1 MPHALFRLREK
12 TLNTPQLMSI
22 QGFDAIAK
30 YLDDRC
36 AKDFKLEASE
46 DFRGEA
52 NERYSFNADLGVAT
66 LSIDGP
72 LSYRPVTMFGMDCGG
87 TSYTQLK
94 EDFTYL
100 VENGAKTIAL
110 TTDSPGGE
118 AHGLF
123 PTAQYMRDLADQNG
137 VKILSFV
144 DGMSASAGYGLT
156 SIADEII
163 VSPGSEVGSIGV
175 VVRLMNDS
183 KALEKEGYERSFVYA
198 GNSKVP
204 YAEDGSF
211 RPDFINDIQSKVDS
225 LYVEFTEFVANQR
238 NLSVDSVKSTEA
250 RTFLPKEAAELG
262 LIDHVMTVE
271 SFYNYLADTAQ
282 KPQENGMLKNK
293 LFNMKTNNE
302 ETLNMS
308 TDNVA
313 LTELQAQLETAQTQL
328 AEFSSV
334 KEAHATLLSA
344 FAEKETALAAALSEV
359 ATYQAEAAALK
370 EAAVAQKMSARKE
383 KLSAV
388 MAADKIEAV
397 SASLSSL
404 DDEAF
409 NTVLASFA
417 GLKQT
422 VEASDLF
429 NEIGDQGTEAE
440 AVVQSSAK
448 GTTEQMIKQKLGLA

>member
-36 AKDFKLEASE
+36 TKGFKLEVSDE
-46 DFRGEA
+46 HKGEA

-72 LSYRPVTMFGMDCGG
+72 LSYRPVTLMGMDCGG

-100 VENGAKTIAL
+100 VESGAKTIAMMV
-110 TTDSPGGE
+110 DSPGGE

-137 VKILSFV
+137 VKILAFT

-198 GNSKVP
+198 GSSKVP

-225 LYVEFTEFVANQR
+225 LYVEFVEFVATQR
-238 NLSVDSVKSTEA
+238 NLSTDSVKSTEA
-250 RTFLPKEAAELG
+250 RTFLPKEAMALG
-262 LIDHVMTVE
+262 LIDAEMTVE

-293 LFNMKTNNE
+293 LFNMTKNE
-302 ETLNMS
+302 ETLEMNQI
-308 TDNVA
+308 
-313 LTELQAQLETAQTQL
+313 TELQAQLAQYEGQV
-328 AEFSSV
+328 AELTSV
-334 KEAHATLLSA
+334 KETLVTLQSA
-344 FAEKETALAAALSEV
+344 FSEKETALASALQEV
-359 ATYQAEAAALK
+359 AQMKAATETMKMDSRKSKL
-370 EAAVAQKMSARKE
+370 AAVMSA
-383 KLSAV
+383 
-388 MAADKIEAV
+388 DKVEAV
-397 SASLSSL
+397 STSLSSL
-404 DDEAF
+404 DDSAF
-409 NTVLASFA
+409 QTVLSGFA
-417 GLKQT
+417 AQKQAL
-422 VEASDLF
+422 EASDMFTEL
-429 NEIGDQGTEAE
+429 GDQGTEVVTE
-440 AVVQSSAK
+440 ANASKSKDV
-448 GTTEQMIKQKLGLA
+448 TEDLIKQKLGLK

>member
-12 TLNTPQLMSI
+12 TLNTPQLMSV

-36 AKDFKLEASE
+36 SKDFKLQSDE
-46 DFRGEA
+46 DGGFGQVD
-52 NERYSFNADLGVAT
+52 RYSFNQDLGVAT
-66 LSIDGP
+66 LSIEGP
-72 LSYRPVTMFGMDCGG
+72 LSYRPITMMGFDCGG

-100 VENGAKTIAL
+100 VENGAKTVAL
-110 TTDSPGGE
+110 MIDSPGGE

-123 PTAQYMRDLADQNG
+123 PTAQYMRDLADANG
-137 VKILSFV
+137 VKILAFT

-198 GNSKVP
+198 GSSKVP

-225 LYVEFTEFVANQR
+225 LYVEFVEFVATQR
-238 NLSVDSVKSTEA
+238 NLSTDSVKSTEA
-250 RTFLPKEAAELG
+250 RTFLPKEALALG
-262 LIDHVMTVE
+262 LIDAEMTVE

-293 LFNMKTNNE
+293 LFNMTNKNE
-302 ETLNMS
+302 ETLEM
-308 TDNVA
+308 TQI
-313 LTELQAQLETAQTQL
+313 TEMQAQLAQYQEQL

-334 KEAHATLLSA
+334 KEAHATLLAA
-344 FAEKETALAAALSEV
+344 FTEKEAALTEALAQV
-359 ATYQAEAAALK
+359 ASAEAAAVTVKLDARK
-370 EAAVAQKMSARKE
+370 SKLAAVMSAD
-383 KLSAV
+383 KL
-388 MAADKIEAV
+388 EAV

-404 DDEAF
+404 DDSAF
-409 NTVLASFA
+409 ETVLSGFA
-417 GLKQT
+417 AQKQAL
-422 VEASDLF
+422 EASDMFTEL
-429 NEIGDQGTEAE
+429 GDQGTEVVTE
-440 AVVQSSAK
+440 AKASKSKDV
-448 GTTEQMIKQKLGLA
+448 TEDLIKQKLGLK

>member
-12 TLNTPQLMSI
+12 TLNTPQLMSV

-36 AKDFKLEASE
+36 SKDFKLQSDE
-46 DFRGEA
+46 DGGFGQV
-52 NERYSFNADLGVAT
+52 ERYSFNPDLGVAT

-72 LSYRPVTMFGMDCGG
+72 LSYRPITMMGFDCGG

-100 VENGAKTIAL
+100 VESGAKTIAL
-110 TTDSPGGE
+110 MIDSPGGE

-123 PTAQYMRDLADQNG
+123 PTAQYMRDLADANG
-137 VKILSFV
+137 VKILAFA

-198 GNSKVP
+198 GSSKVP

-225 LYVEFTEFVANQR
+225 LYVEFVEFVATQR
-238 NLSVDSVKSTEA
+238 NLSTDSVKSTEA
-250 RTFLPKEAAELG
+250 RTFLPKEALALG
-262 LIDHVMTVE
+262 LIDAEMTVE

-293 LFNMKTNNE
+293 LFNMKTNTE
-302 ETLNMS
+302 ETLDMS
-308 TDNVA
+308 Q
-313 LTELQAQLETAQTQL
+313 LTELQAQLAQYEGQV
-328 AEFSSV
+328 AELTSV
-334 KEAHATLLSA
+334 KEAHTTLLAAFTEKETLLSA
-344 FAEKETALAAALSEV
+344 ALQEV
-359 ATYQAEAAALK
+359 AQMKEAVASAEAAAVAVKLDARK
-370 EAAVAQKMSARKE
+370 SKLAAVMSAD
-383 KLSAV
+383 KL
-388 MAADKIEAV
+388 EAV

-404 DDEAF
+404 DDSAF
-409 NTVLASFA
+409 ETVLSGFA
-417 GLKQT
+417 AQKQAL
-422 VEASDLF
+422 EASDMF
-429 NEIGDQGTEAE
+429 AEIGDQGAQVEDQPSSKAKTSTEDL
-440 AVVQSSAK
+440 
-448 GTTEQMIKQKLGLA
+448 IKQKLGLK

>member
-1 MPHALFRLREK
+1 
-12 TLNTPQLMSI
+12 MSV

-36 AKDFKLEASE
+36 SKDFKLQSDE
-46 DFRGEA
+46 DGGFGQVD
-52 NERYSFNADLGVAT
+52 RYSFNQDLGVAT
-66 LSIDGP
+66 LSIEGP
-72 LSYRPVTMFGMDCGG
+72 LSYRPITMMGFDCGG

-100 VENGAKTIAL
+100 VENGAKTVAL
-110 TTDSPGGE
+110 MIDSPGGE

-123 PTAQYMRDLADQNG
+123 PTAQYMRDLADANG
-137 VKILSFV
+137 VKILAFT

-198 GNSKVP
+198 GSSKVP

-225 LYVEFTEFVANQR
+225 LYVEFVEFVATQR
-238 NLSVDSVKSTEA
+238 NLSTDSVKSTEA
-250 RTFLPKEAAELG
+250 RTFLPKEALALG
-262 LIDHVMTVE
+262 LIDAEMTVE

-293 LFNMKTNNE
+293 LFNMTNKNE
-302 ETLNMS
+302 ETLEM
-308 TDNVA
+308 TQI
-313 LTELQAQLETAQTQL
+313 TEMQAQLAQYQEQL

-334 KEAHATLLSA
+334 KEAHATLLAA
-344 FAEKETALAAALSEV
+344 FTEKEAALTEALAQV
-359 ATYQAEAAALK
+359 ASAEAAAVTVKLDARK
-370 EAAVAQKMSARKE
+370 SKLAAVMSAD
-383 KLSAV
+383 KL
-388 MAADKIEAV
+388 EAV

-404 DDEAF
+404 DDSAF
-409 NTVLASFA
+409 ETVLSGFA
-417 GLKQT
+417 AQKQAL
-422 VEASDLF
+422 EASDMFTEL
-429 NEIGDQGTEAE
+429 GDQGTEVVTE
-440 AVVQSSAK
+440 AKASKSKDV
-448 GTTEQMIKQKLGLA
+448 TEDLIKQKLGLK

>member
-12 TLNTPQLMSI
+12 TLNTPQLMSV

-36 AKDFKLEASE
+36 SKDFKLQSDE
-46 DFRGEA
+46 DSGFGQV
-52 NERYSFNADLGVAT
+52 ERYSFNQDLGVAT

-72 LSYRPVTMFGMDCGG
+72 LSYRPITMMGFDCGG

-94 EDFTYL
+94 EDFAYL
-100 VENGAKTIAL
+100 VESGAKTIAL
-110 TTDSPGGE
+110 MIDSPGGE

-123 PTAQYMRDLADQNG
+123 PTAQYMRDLADANG
-137 VKILSFV
+137 VKILAFA

-198 GNSKVP
+198 GSSKVP

-225 LYVEFTEFVANQR
+225 LYVEFVEFVATQR
-238 NLSVDSVKSTEA
+238 DLSTDSVKSTEA
-250 RTFLPKEAAELG
+250 RTFLPKEAMALG
-262 LIDHVMTVE
+262 LIDAEMTVE

-293 LFNMKTNNE
+293 LFNMKTNTE
-302 ETLNMS
+302 ETLEM
-308 TDNVA
+308 
-313 LTELQAQLETAQTQL
+313 TQL
-328 AEFSSV
+328 AELQEQLQAAQLSV
-334 KEAHATLLSA
+334 SDVTSK
-344 FAEKETALAAALSEV
+344 F
-359 ATYQAEAAALK
+359 EAAALLLSEK
-370 EAAVAQKMSARKE
+370 ETLLTQAQEQVAQLMAEKEGMKMDSRKSKLAAVMSA
-383 KLSAV
+383 
-388 MAADKIEAV
+388 DKVDAV
-397 SASLSSL
+397 STSLASL
-404 DDEAF
+404 DDSAF
-409 NTVLASFA
+409 ETVLSGFA
-417 GLKQT
+417 AQKQAL
-422 VEASDLF
+422 EASEMFTEL
-429 NEIGDQGTEAE
+429 GDQGAQVDPQPSSKAKTSTEDL
-440 AVVQSSAK
+440 
-448 GTTEQMIKQKLGLA
+448 IKQKLGLV

>member
-12 TLNTPQLMSI
+12 TLNTPQLMSV

-36 AKDFKLEASE
+36 SKDFKLQSDE
-46 DFRGEA
+46 DGGFGQV
-52 NERYSFNADLGVAT
+52 ERYSFNPDLGVAT

-72 LSYRPVTMFGMDCGG
+72 LSYRPITMMGFDCGG

-100 VENGAKTIAL
+100 VESGAKTIAL
-110 TTDSPGGE
+110 MIDSPGGE

-123 PTAQYMRDLADQNG
+123 PTAQYMRDLADANG
-137 VKILSFV
+137 VKILAFA

-198 GNSKVP
+198 GSSKVP

-225 LYVEFTEFVANQR
+225 LYVEFIEFVATQR
-238 NLSVDSVKSTEA
+238 NLSTDSVKSTEA
-250 RTFLPKEAAELG
+250 RTFLPKEAMALG
-262 LIDHVMTVE
+262 LIDAEMTVE

-293 LFNMKTNNE
+293 LFNMKTNTE
-302 ETLNMS
+302 ETLDMS
-308 TDNVA
+308 Q
-313 LTELQAQLETAQTQL
+313 LTELQAQLAQYEGQV
-328 AEFSSV
+328 AELTSV
-334 KEAHATLLSA
+334 KEAHTTLLAAFTEKETLLSA
-344 FAEKETALAAALSEV
+344 ALQEV
-359 ATYQAEAAALK
+359 AQMKEAVASAEAAAV
-370 EAAVAQKMSARKE
+370 AVKMDARKSKLATVMSAD
-383 KLSAV
+383 KLEGVA
-388 MAADKIEAV
+388 
-397 SASLSSL
+397 ASLSSL
-404 DDEAF
+404 DDSAF
-409 NTVLASFA
+409 ETVLSGFA
-417 GLKQT
+417 AQKQAL
-422 VEASDLF
+422 EASDMFAEL
-429 NEIGDQGTEAE
+429 GDQGAQVEDQPSSKAKTSTEDL
-440 AVVQSSAK
+440 
-448 GTTEQMIKQKLGLA
+448 IKQKLGLK

>member
-12 TLNTPQLMSI
+12 TLNTPQLMSV

-36 AKDFKLEASE
+36 SKDFKLQSDE
-46 DFRGEA
+46 DSGFGQV
-52 NERYSFNADLGVAT
+52 ERYSFNPDLGVAT

-72 LSYRPVTMFGMDCGG
+72 LSYRPITMMGFDCGG

-100 VENGAKTIAL
+100 VESGAKTIAL
-110 TTDSPGGE
+110 MIDSPGGE

-123 PTAQYMRDLADQNG
+123 PTAQYMRDLADANG
-137 VKILSFV
+137 VKILAFA

-198 GNSKVP
+198 GSSKVP

-225 LYVEFTEFVANQR
+225 LYVEFVEFVATQR
-238 NLSVDSVKSTEA
+238 NLSTDSVKSTEA
-250 RTFLPKEAAELG
+250 RTFLPKEALALG
-262 LIDHVMTVE
+262 LIDAEMTVE

-293 LFNMKTNNE
+293 LFNMKTNTE
-302 ETLNMS
+302 ETLDMS
-308 TDNVA
+308 Q
-313 LTELQAQLETAQTQL
+313 LTELQAQLAQYEGQV
-328 AEFSSV
+328 AELTSV
-334 KEAHATLLSA
+334 KETLVTLQSAFTEKETLLSA
-344 FAEKETALAAALSEV
+344 ALQEV
-359 ATYQAEAAALK
+359 AQMKEAVASAEAAAVAVKMDARKSKL
-370 EAAVAQKMSARKE
+370 AAVMSA
-383 KLSAV
+383 
-388 MAADKIEAV
+388 DKVEAV
-397 SASLSSL
+397 STSLSSL
-404 DDEAF
+404 DDSAF
-409 NTVLASFA
+409 ETVLSGFA
-417 GLKQT
+417 AQKQAL
-422 VEASDLF
+422 ESSDMFTEL
-429 NEIGDQGTEAE
+429 GDQGAQVEDQPSSKAKTSTEDL
-440 AVVQSSAK
+440 
-448 GTTEQMIKQKLGLA
+448 IKQKLGLV

>member
-1 MPHALFRLREK
+1 MAHNLFRLREK
-12 TLNTPQLMSI
+12 TLNTPQLMSV

-36 AKDFKLEASE
+36 SKDFKLEVGE
-46 DFRGEA
+46 DFRSEA
-52 NERYSFNADLGVAT
+52 NERYSFNPDLGVAT

-100 VENGAKTIAL
+100 VESGAKTIAL
-110 TTDSPGGE
+110 TIDSPGGE

-137 VKILSFV
+137 VKILAFT

-198 GNSKVP
+198 GGSKVP
-204 YAEDGSF
+204 YADDGSF
-211 RPDFINDIQSKVDS
+211 RPDFISDIQSKVDA

-238 NLSVDSVKSTEA
+238 NLTVESVRSTEA
-250 RTFLPKEAAELG
+250 RTFLPKEATELG

-293 LFNMKTNNE
+293 LFNMKNENE
-302 ETLNMS
+302 ETLEMNQI
-308 TDNVA
+308 
-313 LTELQAQLETAQTQL
+313 TELQAQLAQYEGQV
-328 AEFSSV
+328 AELTSV
-334 KEAHATLLSA
+334 KETLVTLQTA
-344 FAEKETALAAALSEV
+344 FAEKETALASAL
-359 ATYQAEAAALK
+359 TQLAEMK
-370 EAAVAQKMSARKE
+370 DAAVATKMSARKE

-388 MAADKIEAV
+388 MAADKVESV
-397 SASLSSL
+397 SASLASL

-409 NTVLASFA
+409 NTVLTSFA

-429 NEIGDQGTEAE
+429 NEIGDQGTEA
-440 AVVQSSAK
+440 VVETTSKAK
-448 GTTEQMIKQKLGLA
+448 TSTEDLIKQKLGLV

>member
-12 TLNTPQLMSI
+12 TLNTPQLMSV

-36 AKDFKLEASE
+36 SKDFKLQSDE
-46 DFRGEA
+46 DGGFGQV
-52 NERYSFNADLGVAT
+52 ERYSFNPDLGVAT

-72 LSYRPVTMFGMDCGG
+72 LSYRPITMMGFDCGG

-100 VENGAKTIAL
+100 VESGAKTIAL
-110 TTDSPGGE
+110 MIDSPGGE

-123 PTAQYMRDLADQNG
+123 PTAQYMRDLADANG
-137 VKILSFV
+137 VKILAFA

-198 GNSKVP
+198 GSSKVP

-225 LYVEFTEFVANQR
+225 LYVEFVEFVATQR
-238 NLSVDSVKSTEA
+238 NLSSDSVKSTEA
-250 RTFLPKEAAELG
+250 RTFLPKEAMALG
-262 LIDHVMTVE
+262 LIDAEMTVE

-293 LFNMKTNNE
+293 LFNMKTNTE
-302 ETLNMS
+302 ETPNM
-308 TDNVA
+308 TQT
-313 LTELQAQLETAQTQL
+313 TEMQAQLAQYQEQL

-334 KEAHATLLSA
+334 KEAHATLLAA
-344 FAEKETALAAALSEV
+344 FTEKETLLSAALQEV
-359 ATYQAEAAALK
+359 AQMKEAVASAEAAAVAVKMDARKSKL
-370 EAAVAQKMSARKE
+370 AAVMSAD
-383 KLSAV
+383 KL
-388 MAADKIEAV
+388 EAV

-404 DDEAF
+404 DDSAF
-409 NTVLASFA
+409 ETVLSGFTAQ
-417 GLKQT
+417 KQAL
-422 VEASDLF
+422 EASDMFTEL
-429 NEIGDQGTEAE
+429 GDQGAQVEDQPSSKAKTSTEDL
-440 AVVQSSAK
+440 
-448 GTTEQMIKQKLGLA
+448 IKQKLGLK

>member
-12 TLNTPQLMSI
+12 TLNTPQLMSV

-36 AKDFKLEASE
+36 SKDFKLQSDE
-46 DFRGEA
+46 DGGFGQV
-52 NERYSFNADLGVAT
+52 ERYSFNPDLGVAT
-66 LSIDGP
+66 ISIDGP
-72 LSYRPVTMFGMDCGG
+72 LSYRPITMMGFDCGG

-100 VENGAKTIAL
+100 VEGGAKTIAL
-110 TTDSPGGE
+110 MIDSPGGE

-123 PTAQYMRDLADQNG
+123 PTAQYMRDLADANG
-137 VKILSFV
+137 VKILAFA

-198 GNSKVP
+198 GSSKVP

-225 LYVEFTEFVANQR
+225 LYVEFVEFVATQR
-238 NLSVDSVKSTEA
+238 DLSTDSVKSTEA
-250 RTFLPKEAAELG
+250 RTFLPKEAMALG
-262 LIDHVMTVE
+262 LIDAEMTVE

-293 LFNMKTNNE
+293 LFNMKTNTE
-302 ETLNMS
+302 ETLEM
-308 TDNVA
+308 
-313 LTELQAQLETAQTQL
+313 TQL
-328 AEFSSV
+328 AELQEQLQGAQLSV
-334 KEAHATLLSA
+334 SDLTSKFEAASLLLAEKETLLSA
-344 FAEKETALAAALSEV
+344 ALQEV
-359 ATYQAEAAALK
+359 AQMKEAVASAEAAAVAVKMDARKSKL
-370 EAAVAQKMSARKE
+370 AAVMSAD
-383 KLSAV
+383 KL
-388 MAADKIEAV
+388 EGV
-397 SASLSSL
+397 SASLSTL
-404 DDEAF
+404 DDSAF
-409 NTVLASFA
+409 ETVLSGFA
-417 GLKQT
+417 AQKQAL
-422 VEASDLF
+422 EASDMF
-429 NEIGDQGTEAE
+429 TEIGDQGAQVEDQPSSKAKTSTEDL
-440 AVVQSSAK
+440 
-448 GTTEQMIKQKLGLA
+448 IKQKLGLV

>member
-12 TLNTPQLMSI
+12 TLNTPQLMSV

-36 AKDFKLEASE
+36 SKDFKLQSDE
-46 DFRGEA
+46 DSGFGQV
-52 NERYSFNADLGVAT
+52 ERYSFNPDLGVAT

-72 LSYRPVTMFGMDCGG
+72 LSYRPITMMGFDCGG

-100 VENGAKTIAL
+100 VESGAKTIAL
-110 TTDSPGGE
+110 MIDSPGGE

-123 PTAQYMRDLADQNG
+123 PTAQYMRDLADANG
-137 VKILSFV
+137 VKILAFA

-198 GNSKVP
+198 GSSKVP

-225 LYVEFTEFVANQR
+225 LYVEFVEFVATQR
-238 NLSVDSVKSTEA
+238 NLSTDSVKSTEA
-250 RTFLPKEAAELG
+250 RTFLPKEAMALG
-262 LIDHVMTVE
+262 LIDAEMTVE

-293 LFNMKTNNE
+293 LFNMKTNTE
-302 ETLNMS
+302 ETPNM
-308 TDNVA
+308 TQT
-313 LTELQAQLETAQTQL
+313 TELQAQLAQYQEQL
-328 AEFSSV
+328 AEFTSV
-334 KEAHATLLSA
+334 KEAHATLLAA
-344 FAEKETALAAALSEV
+344 FTEKETALAAALQEV
-359 ATYQAEAAALK
+359 AQMKEAVASAEAAAVAVKMDARKSKL
-370 EAAVAQKMSARKE
+370 AAVMS
-383 KLSAV
+383 
-388 MAADKIEAV
+388 ADKIEAV

-404 DDEAF
+404 DDSAF
-409 NTVLASFA
+409 ETVLSGFA
-417 GLKQT
+417 AQKQAL
-422 VEASDLF
+422 EASDMF
-429 NEIGDQGTEAE
+429 AEIGDQGAQVEDQPSSKAKTSTEDL
-440 AVVQSSAK
+440 
-448 GTTEQMIKQKLGLA
+448 IKQKLGLV

>member
-12 TLNTPQLMSI
+12 TLNTPQLMSV

-36 AKDFKLEASE
+36 SKDFKLQSDE
-46 DFRGEA
+46 DGGFGQV
-52 NERYSFNADLGVAT
+52 ERYSFNQDLGVAT

-72 LSYRPVTMFGMDCGG
+72 LSYRPITMMGFDCGG

-100 VENGAKTIAL
+100 VESGAKTIAL
-110 TTDSPGGE
+110 MIDSPGGE

-123 PTAQYMRDLADQNG
+123 PTAQYMRDLADANG
-137 VKILSFV
+137 VKILAFA

-198 GNSKVP
+198 GSSKVP

-225 LYVEFTEFVANQR
+225 LYVEFVEFVATQR
-238 NLSVDSVKSTEA
+238 NLSSDSVKSTEA
-250 RTFLPKEAAELG
+250 RTFLPKEAMALG
-262 LIDHVMTVE
+262 LIDAEMTVE

-293 LFNMKTNNE
+293 LFNMKTNTE
-302 ETLNMS
+302 ETPNM
-308 TDNVA
+308 TQT
-313 LTELQAQLETAQTQL
+313 TEMQAQLAQYQEQL

-334 KEAHATLLSA
+334 KEAHATLLA
-344 FAEKETALAAALSEV
+344 ALTEKETLLSAALSEV
-359 ATYQAEAAALK
+359 AQMKEAVASAEAAAVAVKMDARKSKL
-370 EAAVAQKMSARKE
+370 AAVMSAD
-383 KLSAV
+383 KL
-388 MAADKIEAV
+388 EGV

-404 DDEAF
+404 DDSAF
-409 NTVLASFA
+409 ETVLSGFA
-417 GLKQT
+417 AQKQAL
-422 VEASDLF
+422 EASDMF
-429 NEIGDQGTEAE
+429 TEIGDQGTEA
-440 AVVQSSAK
+440 VVE
-448 GTTEQMIKQKLGLA
+448 TTSKSKDVTEDLIKQKLGLK

>member
-12 TLNTPQLMSI
+12 TLNTPQLMSV

-36 AKDFKLEASE
+36 SKDFKLQSDE
-46 DFRGEA
+46 DGGFGQV
-52 NERYSFNADLGVAT
+52 ERYSFNPDLGVAT

-72 LSYRPVTMFGMDCGG
+72 LSYRPITMMGFDCGG

-100 VENGAKTIAL
+100 VESGAKTIAL
-110 TTDSPGGE
+110 MIDSPGGE

-123 PTAQYMRDLADQNG
+123 PTAQYMRDLADANG
-137 VKILSFV
+137 VKILAFA

-198 GNSKVP
+198 GSSKVP

-225 LYVEFTEFVANQR
+225 LYVEFIEFIATQR
-238 NLSVDSVKSTEA
+238 NLSTDSVKSTEA
-250 RTFLPKEAAELG
+250 RTFLPKEAMALG
-262 LIDHVMTVE
+262 LIDAEMTVE

-293 LFNMKTNNE
+293 LFNMTKNE
-302 ETLNMS
+302 ETLEMNQI
-308 TDNVA
+308 
-313 LTELQAQLETAQTQL
+313 TELQAQLAQYEGQV
-328 AEFSSV
+328 AELTSV
-334 KEAHATLLSA
+334 KETLVTLQSA
-344 FAEKETALAAALSEV
+344 FSEKETALAAAMQEITQMKEV
-359 ATYQAEAAALK
+359 AVATKLTSRKTAL
-370 EAAVAQKMSARKE
+370 AAVMS
-383 KLSAV
+383 
-388 MAADKIEAV
+388 ADKIEAV

-404 DDEAF
+404 DDSAF
-409 NTVLASFA
+409 ETVLSGFA
-417 GLKQT
+417 AQKQAL
-422 VEASDLF
+422 EASDMF
-429 NEIGDQGTEAE
+429 AEIGDQGAQVEDQPSSKAKTSTEDL
-440 AVVQSSAK
+440 
-448 GTTEQMIKQKLGLA
+448 IKQKLGLV

>member
-12 TLNTPQLMSI
+12 TLNTPQLMSV

-36 AKDFKLEASE
+36 SKDFKLQSDE
-46 DFRGEA
+46 DSGFGQV
-52 NERYSFNADLGVAT
+52 ERYSFNQDLGVAT

-72 LSYRPVTMFGMDCGG
+72 LSYRPITMMGFDCGG

-100 VENGAKTIAL
+100 VESGAKTVAL
-110 TTDSPGGE
+110 MIDSPGGE

-123 PTAQYMRDLADQNG
+123 PTAQYMRDLADVNG
-137 VKILSFV
+137 VKILAFA

-198 GNSKVP
+198 GSSKVP

-225 LYVEFTEFVANQR
+225 LYVEFVEFVATQR
-238 NLSVDSVKSTEA
+238 NLSTDSVKSTEA
-250 RTFLPKEAAELG
+250 RTFLPKEAMALG
-262 LIDHVMTVE
+262 LIDAEMTVE

-293 LFNMKTNNE
+293 LFNMTKNE
-302 ETLNMS
+302 ETLEMNQI
-308 TDNVA
+308 
-313 LTELQAQLETAQTQL
+313 TELQAQLAQYEGQV
-328 AEFSSV
+328 AELTSV
-334 KEAHATLLSA
+334 KETLVTLQSA
-344 FAEKETALAAALSEV
+344 FSEKETALAAALQEV
-359 ATYQAEAAALK
+359 AQMKAATETMKMDSRKSKL
-370 EAAVAQKMSARKE
+370 AAVMSA
-383 KLSAV
+383 
-388 MAADKIEAV
+388 DKVEAV
-397 SASLSSL
+397 STSLSSL
-404 DDEAF
+404 DDSAF
-409 NTVLASFA
+409 ETVLSGFA
-417 GLKQT
+417 AQKQAL
-422 VEASDLF
+422 EASDMFTEL
-429 NEIGDQGTEAE
+429 GDQGTEVVPE
-440 AVVQSSAK
+440 AKASKSKDV
-448 GTTEQMIKQKLGLA
+448 TEDLIKQKLGLK

>member
-30 YLDDRC
+30 YLDERC
-36 AKDFKLEASE
+36 TKGFKLEAG
-46 DFRGEA
+46 DGFRSEA

-72 LSYRPVTMFGMDCGG
+72 LSYRPVTLMGMDCGG

-100 VENGAKTIAL
+100 VESGAKTIAFM
-110 TTDSPGGE
+110 TDSPGGE

-137 VKILSFV
+137 VKILSFT

-198 GNSKVP
+198 GSSKVP

-225 LYVEFTEFVANQR
+225 LYVEFVEFVATQR
-238 NLSVDSVKSTEA
+238 NLSTDSVKSTEA
-250 RTFLPKEAAELG
+250 RTFLPKEAMALG
-262 LIDHVMTVE
+262 LIDAEMTVE

-293 LFNMKTNNE
+293 LFNMKTNTE
-302 ETLNMS
+302 ETLDMS
-308 TDNVA
+308 Q
-313 LTELQAQLETAQTQL
+313 LTELQAQLAQYEGQV
-328 AEFSSV
+328 AELTSV
-334 KEAHATLLSA
+334 KEAHTTLLAAFTEKETLLSA
-344 FAEKETALAAALSEV
+344 ALQEV
-359 ATYQAEAAALK
+359 AQMKEAVASAEAAAVAVKMDARKSKL
-370 EAAVAQKMSARKE
+370 AAVMSAD
-383 KLSAV
+383 KL
-388 MAADKIEAV
+388 EAV
-397 SASLSSL
+397 STSLSSL
-404 DDEAF
+404 DDSAF
-409 NTVLASFA
+409 ETVLSGFA
-417 GLKQT
+417 AQKQAL
-422 VEASDLF
+422 EASDMF
-429 NEIGDQGTEAE
+429 AEIGDQGAQVEDQPSSKAKTSTEDL
-440 AVVQSSAK
+440 
-448 GTTEQMIKQKLGLA
+448 IKQKLGLV

>member
-12 TLNTPQLMSI
+12 TLNTPQLMSV

-36 AKDFKLEASE
+36 SKDFKLQSDE
-46 DFRGEA
+46 DGGFGQVD
-52 NERYSFNADLGVAT
+52 RYSFNQDLGVAT
-66 LSIDGP
+66 LSIEGP
-72 LSYRPVTMFGMDCGG
+72 LSYRPITMMGFDCGG

-100 VENGAKTIAL
+100 VESGAKTIAL
-110 TTDSPGGE
+110 MVDSPGGE

-137 VKILSFV
+137 VKILAFT

-198 GNSKVP
+198 GSSKVP

-225 LYVEFTEFVANQR
+225 LYVEFVEFVATQR
-238 NLSVDSVKSTEA
+238 NLSLDSVKSTEA
-250 RTFLPKEAAELG
+250 RTFLPKEAMALG
-262 LIDHVMTVE
+262 LIDAEMTVE

-293 LFNMKTNNE
+293 LFNMTKNE
-302 ETLNMS
+302 ETLEM
-308 TDNVA
+308 TQI
-313 LTELQAQLETAQTQL
+313 TEMQAQLAQYQEQL

-334 KEAHATLLSA
+334 KEAHATLLAA
-344 FAEKETALAAALSEV
+344 FTEKETLLATALADV
-359 ATYQAEAAALK
+359 AQMKEAVASAEAAAVTVKMDARKSKL
-370 EAAVAQKMSARKE
+370 AAVMSAD
-383 KLSAV
+383 KL
-388 MAADKIEAV
+388 EGV

-404 DDEAF
+404 DDSAF
-409 NTVLASFA
+409 ETVLSGFA
-417 GLKQT
+417 AQKQAL
-422 VEASDLF
+422 EASDMF
-429 NEIGDQGTEAE
+429 TEIGDQGTEA
-440 AVVQSSAK
+440 VVETTSKAK
-448 GTTEQMIKQKLGLA
+448 TSTEDQIKQKLGLK

>member
-1 MPHALFRLREK
+1 
-12 TLNTPQLMSI
+12 MSI

-30 YLDDRC
+30 YLDERC
-36 AKDFKLEASE
+36 SKDFKLASDE
-46 DFRGEA
+46 DGRSA
-52 NERYSFNADLGVAT
+52 NNERYSFNQDLGVAT

-72 LSYRPVTMFGMDCGG
+72 LSYRPVTLMGFDCGG

-100 VENGAKTIAL
+100 VESGAKTIAFM
-110 TTDSPGGE
+110 TDSPGGE

-123 PTAQYMRDLADQNG
+123 PTAQYMRDLADANG

-183 KALEKEGYERSFVYA
+183 KALEKEGYERSFIYA
-198 GNSKVP
+198 GGSKVP
-204 YAEDGSF
+204 YADDGSF
-211 RPDFINDIQSKVDS
+211 RPDFISDIQSKVNS

-238 NLSVDSVKSTEA
+238 NVSVDSVKSTEA

-293 LFNMKTNNE
+293 LFNMTKNE
-302 ETLNMS
+302 ETLEM
-308 TDNVA
+308 TQI
-313 LTELQAQLETAQTQL
+313 TEMQAQLAQYQEQL

-334 KEAHATLLSA
+334 KEAHATLLAA
-344 FAEKETALAAALSEV
+344 FTEKEAALTEALAQVASAEAAAVAVKMTSRKTALAAV
-359 ATYQAEAAALK
+359 
-370 EAAVAQKMSARKE
+370 MSA
-383 KLSAV
+383 
-388 MAADKIEAV
+388 DKVEAV
-397 SASLSSL
+397 STSLSSL
-404 DDEAF
+404 DDSAF
-409 NTVLASFA
+409 ETVLSGFA
-417 GLKQT
+417 AQKQAL
-422 VEASDLF
+422 EASDMFTEL
-429 NEIGDQGTEAE
+429 GDQGTEVVPE
-440 AVVQSSAK
+440 AKASKSKDV
-448 GTTEQMIKQKLGLA
+448 TEDLIKQKLGLK

>member
-1 MPHALFRLREK
+1 MAHNLFRLREK

-30 YLDDRC
+30 YLDERC
-36 AKDFKLEASE
+36 SKDFKLVSDE
-46 DFRGEA
+46 DSRSVN
-52 NERYSFNADLGVAT
+52 NERYSFNQDLGVAT

-72 LSYRPVTMFGMDCGG
+72 LSYRPVTLMGMDCGG

-100 VENGAKTIAL
+100 VESGAKTIAMMV
-110 TTDSPGGE
+110 DSPGGE

-137 VKILSFV
+137 VKILAFT

-198 GNSKVP
+198 GSSKVP

-225 LYVEFTEFVANQR
+225 LYVEFVEFVATQR
-238 NLSVDSVKSTEA
+238 NLSTDSVKSTEA
-250 RTFLPKEAAELG
+250 RTFLPKEAMALG
-262 LIDHVMTVE
+262 LIDAEMTVE

-293 LFNMKTNNE
+293 LFNMTKNE
-302 ETLNMS
+302 ETLEMNQI
-308 TDNVA
+308 
-313 LTELQAQLETAQTQL
+313 TELQAQLAQYEGQV
-328 AEFSSV
+328 AELTSV
-334 KEAHATLLSA
+334 KETLVTLQSA
-344 FAEKETALAAALSEV
+344 FSEKETALAAALQEV
-359 ATYQAEAAALK
+359 AQMKAATETMKMDSRKSKL
-370 EAAVAQKMSARKE
+370 AAVMSA
-383 KLSAV
+383 
-388 MAADKIEAV
+388 DKVEAV
-397 SASLSSL
+397 STSLSSL
-404 DDEAF
+404 DDSAF
-409 NTVLASFA
+409 ETVLSGFA
-417 GLKQT
+417 AQKQAL
-422 VEASDLF
+422 EASDMFTEL
-429 NEIGDQGTEAE
+429 GDQGTEVVPE
-440 AVVQSSAK
+440 AKASKSKDV
-448 GTTEQMIKQKLGLA
+448 TEDLIKQKLGLK

>member
-1 MPHALFRLREK
+1 MAHNLFRLREK

-36 AKDFKLEASE
+36 SQDFKLEVGE
-46 DFRGEA
+46 DFRNEA

-72 LSYRPVTMFGMDCGG
+72 LSYRPITMFGMDCGG
-87 TSYTQLK
+87 TSYQQLK

-100 VENGAKTIAL
+100 VESGAKTVAL
-110 TTDSPGGE
+110 TVDSPGGE

-123 PTAQYMRDLADQNG
+123 PTAQYMRDLANENG
-137 VKILSFV
+137 VKILAFV

-163 VSPGSEVGSIGV
+163 ISPGSEVGSIGV

-198 GNSKVP
+198 GGSKVP

-250 RTFLPKEAAELG
+250 RTFLSKEAAELG
-262 LIDHVMTVE
+262 LIDQVMTVE

-282 KPQENGMLKNK
+282 KPQENGMIKSR
-293 LFNMKTNNE
+293 LFNMKNNTE
-302 ETLNMS
+302 ETLEM
-308 TDNVA
+308 TQLA
-313 LTELQAQLETAQTQL
+313 ELQSQLTAANEQL

-334 KEAHATLLSA
+334 KQALATLQTN
-344 FAEKETALAAALSEV
+344 FTDQTTKLSE
-359 ATYQAEAAALK
+359 ALEK
-370 EAAVAQKMSARKE
+370 VAQMESEKVEAKLSARKE

-388 MAADKIEAV
+388 KQEALLT
-397 SASLSSL
+397 SLSAL
-404 DDEAF
+404 DD
-409 NTVLASFA
+409 ASF
-417 GLKQT
+417 
-422 VEASDLF
+422 
-429 NEIGDQGTEAE
+429 E
-440 AVVQSSAK
+440 AVVAGFKAQAEVIDHSALMSEVGGQGKEVVPEKPQGENLTAQLLKNQFQK
-448 GTTEQMIKQKLGLA
+448 GAK

>member
-36 AKDFKLEASE
+36 TKGFKLEVSDE
-46 DFRGEA
+46 HKGEA

-72 LSYRPVTMFGMDCGG
+72 LSYRPVTLMGMDCGG

-100 VENGAKTIAL
+100 VESGAKTIAMMV
-110 TTDSPGGE
+110 DSPGGE

-137 VKILSFV
+137 VKILAFT

-198 GNSKVP
+198 GSSKVP

-225 LYVEFTEFVANQR
+225 LYVEFVEFVATQR
-238 NLSVDSVKSTEA
+238 NLSTDSVKSTEA
-250 RTFLPKEAAELG
+250 RTFLPKEAMALG
-262 LIDHVMTVE
+262 LIDAEMTVE

-282 KPQENGMLKNK
+282 KPQESGMLKNK
-293 LFNMKTNNE
+293 LFNMTKNE
-302 ETLNMS
+302 ETLEMNQI
-308 TDNVA
+308 
-313 LTELQAQLETAQTQL
+313 TELQAQLAQYEGQV
-328 AEFSSV
+328 AELTSV
-334 KEAHATLLSA
+334 KETLVTLQSA
-344 FAEKETALAAALSEV
+344 FSEKETALAAALQEV
-359 ATYQAEAAALK
+359 AQMKAATETMKMDSRKSKL
-370 EAAVAQKMSARKE
+370 AAVMSA
-383 KLSAV
+383 
-388 MAADKIEAV
+388 DKVEAV
-397 SASLSSL
+397 STSLSSL
-404 DDEAF
+404 DDSAF
-409 NTVLASFA
+409 ETVLSGFA
-417 GLKQT
+417 AQKQAL
-422 VEASDLF
+422 EASDMFTEL
-429 NEIGDQGTEAE
+429 GDQGTEVVPE
-440 AVVQSSAK
+440 AKASKSKDV
-448 GTTEQMIKQKLGLA
+448 TEDLIKQKLGLK

>member
-12 TLNTPQLMSI
+12 TLNTPQLMSV

-36 AKDFKLEASE
+36 SKDFKLQSDE
-46 DFRGEA
+46 DSGFGQV
-52 NERYSFNADLGVAT
+52 ERYSFNQDLGVAT

-72 LSYRPVTMFGMDCGG
+72 LSYRPITMMGFDCGG

-94 EDFTYL
+94 EDFAYL
-100 VENGAKTIAL
+100 VESGAKTIAL
-110 TTDSPGGE
+110 MIDSPGGE

-123 PTAQYMRDLADQNG
+123 PTAQYMRDLADANG
-137 VKILSFV
+137 VKILAFA

-198 GNSKVP
+198 GSSKVP

-225 LYVEFTEFVANQR
+225 LYVEFVEFVATQR
-238 NLSVDSVKSTEA
+238 NLSTDSVKSTEA
-250 RTFLPKEAAELG
+250 RTFLPKEAMALG
-262 LIDHVMTVE
+262 LIDAEMTVE

-293 LFNMKTNNE
+293 LFNMKTNTE
-302 ETLNMS
+302 ETPNM
-308 TDNVA
+308 TQT
-313 LTELQAQLETAQTQL
+313 TEMQAQLAQYQEQL

-334 KEAHATLLSA
+334 KEAHATLLAA
-344 FAEKETALAAALSEV
+344 FTEKETLLTAALSEV
-359 ATYQAEAAALK
+359 AQMKEAVASAEAAAVAVKMDARKSKL
-370 EAAVAQKMSARKE
+370 AAVMS
-383 KLSAV
+383 
-388 MAADKIEAV
+388 ADKIEAV
-397 SASLSSL
+397 SASLSTL
-404 DDEAF
+404 DDSAF
-409 NTVLASFA
+409 ETVLSGFA
-417 GLKQT
+417 AQKQAL
-422 VEASDLF
+422 EASEMF
-429 NEIGDQGTEAE
+429 TEIGDQGAQVEDQPTSKAKTSTEDL
-440 AVVQSSAK
+440 
-448 GTTEQMIKQKLGLA
+448 IKQKLGLK

>member
-30 YLDDRC
+30 YLDERC
-36 AKDFKLEASE
+36 TKGFKLEAGDGLRS
-46 DFRGEA
+46 EA

-72 LSYRPVTMFGMDCGG
+72 LSYRPVTLMGMDCGG

-100 VENGAKTIAL
+100 VESGAKTIAFM
-110 TTDSPGGE
+110 TDSPGGE

-123 PTAQYMRDLADQNG
+123 PTAQYMRDLADANG
-137 VKILSFV
+137 VKILSFT

-198 GNSKVP
+198 GSSKVP

-225 LYVEFTEFVANQR
+225 LYVEFVEFVATQR
-238 NLSVDSVKSTEA
+238 NLSTDSVKSTEA
-250 RTFLPKEAAELG
+250 RTFLPKEAMALG
-262 LIDHVMTVE
+262 LIDAEMTVE

-293 LFNMKTNNE
+293 LFNMTKNE
-302 ETLNMS
+302 ETLEM
-308 TDNVA
+308 TQI
-313 LTELQAQLETAQTQL
+313 TEMQAQLAQYQEQL

-334 KEAHATLLSA
+334 KEAFTLLQTSVA
-344 FAEKETALAAALSEV
+344 DKDAALAQALADV
-359 ATYQAEAAALK
+359 AQMK
-370 EAAVAQKMSARKE
+370 EAAVETKLAGRKASLAAVMSA
-383 KLSAV
+383 
-388 MAADKIEAV
+388 DKVDAV
-397 SASLSSL
+397 STSLASL
-404 DDEAF
+404 DDSAF
-409 NTVLASFA
+409 ETVLSGFA
-417 GLKQT
+417 AQKQAL
-422 VEASDLF
+422 EASDLF
-429 NEIGDQGTEAE
+429 NEIGDQGTEA
-440 AVVQSSAK
+440 VVETTSKAK
-448 GTTEQMIKQKLGLA
+448 TSTEDLIKQKLGLV